1 MTILLDERFPFRLS
15 DGSEMPE
22 QFDVEL
28 AISEGSLILSPLNP
42 RPPIIDDIQS
52 LYDS

>member
-1 MTILLDERFPFRLS
+1 MALLLDERFPFRLS

-22 QFDVEL
+22 HLEVEL
-28 AISEGSLILSPLNP
+28 AISDGSLVVSPLSL
-42 RPPIIDDIQS
+42 RPPIVDDVQS

>member
-1 MTILLDERFPFRLS
+1 MALLLDDQFPFRLS

-22 QFDVEL
+22 QLEVEV
-28 AISEGSLILSPLNP
+28 AISDGSLVVSPLSP
-42 RPPIIDDIQS
+42 RPPIVDDIQS